1 MRKSITKTLSLL
13 IAVVILLCAVPF
25 AAPMASAKTSGVYTY
40 IVENKQAVIF
50 RCKDT
55 VKGNLKLPS
64 KLGGYPVTR
73 ISGTAFY
80 HCNKLTGVRISDSI
94 KTIGADAFY
103 ECTNLKSVTIGKNVS
118 NMRADA
124 FSYRSKLEK
133 LTVVSGNKTFHSKGN
148 CIVET
153 KSKRLVLGCKNSV
166 IPADGS
172 VTSIG
177 VGAFAT
183 CTGLKKITV
192 PNRVKSIENAAF
204 LECDNLGSVKFPSSL
219 TNIGNVAFSACK
231 NLKNIKLPD
240 GLTNIGTNAFLE
252 SGYYNNYKNW
262 KDGVLY
268 IGKHL
273 IGTKNFYSEKYTIRK
288 GTKCIAGSAFYGCE
302 WLKTVRIPDTVTAV
316 GESAFA
322 SCSRLTSIKIPK
334 NVRKIGERVFE
345 DSNSINSL
353 TVASGNKVFHS
364 EGNCIIETKAKKLVA
379 GCKSSVIPANK
390 SVKSIDRYAFSGC
403 SLKSIKIPGNVK
415 SIGEGA
421 FLEST
426 LSSVTFSTGLKTIGD
441 FAFFRTALRSVKI
454 PKGVKTLG
462 VFAFENCE
470 ALKSI
475 KLPDGISKI
484 DGCAFSGTAYVKNSA
499 NWKGSG
505 LYIDNYLMNV
515 NMYTSG
521 KFKVRKGT
529 KYIADAAF
537 RYCGDITDVSIPSSV
552 VSIGEDAFILTNLNR
567 ITVPKSVKT
576 IGSHAFG
583 YDVNL
588 DTGKFFKKTGFKIS
602 GEKGSAAEK
611 YAKKNGFN
619 FKKI

>member
-13 IAVVILLCAVPF
+13 LAVVVLLCAVPF

-40 IVENKQAVIF
+40 IVENKQAVISG
-50 RCKDT
+50 CKDT
-55 VKGNLKLPS
+55 VKGNLTLPS

-118 NMRADA
+118 NMQVYA

-192 PNRVKSIENAAF
+192 PNGVKSIENA
-204 LECDNLGSVKFPSSL
+204 
-219 TNIGNVAFSACK
+219 AFSACK

-240 GLTNIGTNAFLE
+240 GLINIGANAFLE

-379 GCKSSVIPANK
+379 GCKSSVIPANE
-390 SVKSIDRYAFSGC
+390 SVKSIGRYAFSRC

-421 FLEST
+421 FSKST

-484 DGCAFSGTAYVKNSA
+484 DGCAFSGTAYVENSA
-499 NWKGSG
+499 NWKDSG

-515 NMYTSG
+515 DMYTSG

-619 FKKI
+619 FKTI